1 MGEDVRRT
9 GGGAS
14 QNNITHKIKTIIYP
28 QTKKRYPT
36 LPTTKLNYW
45 LYKILIYYIEKW
57 QTTHTMENISFTQ
70 GNSED
75 LTAQVIFYLIMSDL
89 LKDED
94 DDEAASSG
102 DMTLAQLIEFFKNK
116 GKIEL
121 SLKMIKKL
129 LLQFNSDINLLS
141 GIKLKDKYDML
152 AEIKNLINKY
162 SKNIKGINFARDFNN
177 DLINTV
183 LKNNRINKVMSTNIN
198 NGDGD
203 VKGAK
208 TVLASLMV
216 AGTALI
222 NKAKA
227 AYKTVANK
235 FNKVS
240 EGHSKTTIASG
251 KAKGTLSKEQLAEM
265 SASQLFK
272 SAGKELNNQN
282 IAKGIAGEIDQ
293 SLFNNNRAR
302 PQQREM
308 DILATARARALDR
321 NAEPVYV
328 NTPQQGAQQRQYDL
342 NREREED
349 RRKRENRMDTQPMP
363 NIGGINDVLKD
374 MAKGINVG
382 VNAVKNHIQTYQNSK
397 EWNMS
402 YQEAAKIQ
410 REITKRDIGD
420 DGKANGSITYDP
432 ETRTYR
438 DVKTNRE
445 VDENGKII
453 KDNMGTEKKMSGD
466 DTANKGRV
474 SRYFGKKGYGAGYSE
489 AIRRF

>member
-1 MGEDVRRT
+1 
-9 GGGAS
+9 
-14 QNNITHKIKTIIYP
+14 
-28 QTKKRYPT
+28 
-36 LPTTKLNYW
+36 
-45 LYKILIYYIEKW
+45 
-57 QTTHTMENISFTQ
+57 
-70 GNSED
+70 
-75 LTAQVIFYLIMSDL
+75 
-89 LKDED
+89 
-94 DDEAASSG
+94 
-102 DMTLAQLIEFFKNK
+102 
-116 GKIEL
+116 
-121 SLKMIKKL
+121 
-129 LLQFNSDINLLS
+129 
-141 GIKLKDKYDML
+141 
-152 AEIKNLINKY
+152 
-162 SKNIKGINFARDFNN
+162 
-177 DLINTV
+177 
-183 LKNNRINKVMSTNIN
+183 MSTNIN

-208 TVLASLMV
+208 TVLASLMI

-235 FNKVS
+235 FNKIS
-240 EGHSKTTIASG
+240 EGHSKATIASG
-251 KAKGTLSKEQLAEM
+251 KAKGTLSREQLAEM

-293 SLFNNNRAR
+293 SLFNSNNNRTR

-328 NTPQQGAQQRQYDL
+328 NVPQQGAQQRQYDF

-349 RRKRENRMDTQPMP
+349 RRRRENRVDMP
-363 NIGGINDVLKD
+363 NITNGINDVLKD
-374 MAKGINVG
+374 IAKGINVG
-382 VNAVKNHIQTYQNSK
+382 VNTVKNHIQTYQNAK
-397 EWNMS
+397 EWNVS
-402 YQEAAKIQ
+402 YPQAVKIQ
-410 REITKRDIGD
+410 QEIYKRDKAD
-420 DGKANGSITYDP
+420 DNEINGSVKYDSKT
-432 ETRTYR
+432 ETYR
-438 DVKTNRE
+438 DVKTNKP